1 MDGLHMVVKRAAQCR
16 NVYSATLPTVLR
28 LLAVF
33 SNISLLRVLRIQR
46 YKTNRRSTL
55 HYCISLHHP
64 RAGRRSDPCRRS
76 SERSLHDTEARVG
89 QLDARR
95 LRDRHRSASGDELHA
110 VSTPNC
116 RPTTPTTQTTHRPLH
131 QHTRHVATAESR
143 FLAVSLQVTS
153 VTNPA
158 VGRHYFQQ
166 LPSQPLRGLLPIS
179 LLGERKHNGC
189 EQFA

>member
-1 MDGLHMVVKRAAQCR
+1 LSSVQLSAR
-16 NVYSATLPTVLR
+16 NVYSTVLPTVLR

-95 LRDRHRSASGDELHA
+95 LRDGHRSASGDELHA

-131 QHTRHVATAESR
+131 QHARHVPHAASTAESR
-143 FLAVSLQVTS
+143 FSAVSLQVS
-153 VTNPA
+153 DVSHKPGGRPPLLSAVTLA
-158 VGRHYFQQ
+158 T
-166 LPSQPLRGLLPIS
+166 
-179 LLGERKHNGC
+179 
-189 EQFA
+189 FARAATNFAAW